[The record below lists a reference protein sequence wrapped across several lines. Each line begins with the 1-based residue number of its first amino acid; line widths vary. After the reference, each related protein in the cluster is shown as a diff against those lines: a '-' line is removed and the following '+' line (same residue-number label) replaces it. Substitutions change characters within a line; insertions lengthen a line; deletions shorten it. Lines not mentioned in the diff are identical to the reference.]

1 MSDIFNKNIVT
12 RGGPLARSETVQVSI
27 DGNII
32 GLAQSVQITYG
43 QQLQRVYELGTF
55 DTYMVSGRT
64 QGSLQIARFIG
75 VSSQSGL
82 TLRQILGDTFYEVDN
97 NNTGGTLLL
106 RETNPAV
113 NVSYECKGCYVASQ
127 SVGVDAQG
135 TVITENV
142 SIEFQSLTVIPT
154 A

>member
-1 MSDIFNKNIVT
+1 MADIFNKNIVT
-12 RGGPLARSETVQVSI
+12 RSGPLARSETVQVSI
-27 DGNII
+27 GGNII

-75 VSSQSGL
+75 VSAQSGL
-82 TLRQILGDTFYEVDN
+82 TLRQILGDDFYVVDGQG
-97 NNTGGTLLL
+97 GGTLLL
-106 RETNPAV
+106 KETNTAV

>member
-1 MSDIFNKNIVT
+1 MADIFNKNITT
-12 RGGPLARSETVQVSI
+12 RPGPLARAETVQVFI
-27 DGNII
+27 NGGGDPV

-75 VSSQSGL
+75 TTQSGL
-82 TLRQILGDTFYEVDN
+82 TLRQILGDDFFVVDGGS
-97 NNTGGTLLL
+97 GGTLLL
-106 RETNPAV
+106 KDPVTGVA
-113 NVSYECKGCYVASQ
+113 YECKGCYVASQ

-142 SIEFQSLTVIPT
+142 SVEFQSLTVKPS
-154 A
+154 